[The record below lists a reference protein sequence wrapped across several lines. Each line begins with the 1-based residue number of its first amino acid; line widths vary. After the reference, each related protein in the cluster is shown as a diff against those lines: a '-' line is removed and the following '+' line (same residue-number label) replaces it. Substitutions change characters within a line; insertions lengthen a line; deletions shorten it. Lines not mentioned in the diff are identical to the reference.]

1 MNSKDICN
9 GCKACLST
17 KDKIICSNSLCG
29 QQYHFLCV
37 NLTAANYKKQRNWEC
52 PDCALITL
60 KTQRKGNNTPVQPS
74 RHPNSSF
81 NDGDSFVTLRP
92 SSQKVDLSDYMLR
105 SEIAEI
111 IRTEI
116 RSAISTEFTLVR
128 EQLSNFETSLQY
140 FSDEYDKIT
149 TTLKTITDEN
159 TLMRNE
165 NISLQNKMKDL
176 ESRLAHMEQDARQN
190 NLEINCLPEH
200 KNENLIKTIVQ
211 IGNAV
216 SFPIAESEIISCTRV
231 QKSNPASKKPKAV
244 VCKLSSKAQRDNLL
258 GAILIYNRK
267 NPKNKLNTKLIGY
280 GDTES
285 PVYVSEHLTPAN
297 KSLHAATRIA
307 AKEKNYK
314 YVWVRNGRIFI
325 RKDETAISQIITH
338 RDTLKSLT

>member
-1 MNSKDICN
+1 M
-9 GCKACLST
+9 
-17 KDKIICSNSLCG
+17 
-29 QQYHFLCV
+29 
-37 NLTAANYKKQRNWEC
+37 
-52 PDCALITL
+52 
-60 KTQRKGNNTPVQPS
+60 
-74 RHPNSSF
+74 
-81 NDGDSFVTLRP
+81 
-92 SSQKVDLSDYMLR
+92 
-105 SEIAEI
+105 AEI

-116 RSAISTEFTLVR
+116 RSAISTEFTLFR
-128 EQLSNFETSLQY
+128 EQLSNFEASMQY

-159 TLMRNE
+159 THMRNE
-165 NISLQNKMKDL
+165 NNSLQNKMKDM
-176 ESRLAHMEQDARQN
+176 ESRLAHMEQEARQN

-211 IGNAV
+211 IGSAV
-216 SFPIAESEIISCTRV
+216 SFPIAESEILSCTRV

-244 VCKLSSKAQRDNLL
+244 ICKLSSKAHRDNLL
-258 GAILIYNRK
+258 GAIQIYNRK

-314 YVWVRNGRIFI
+314 YVWVRNGKIFI
-325 RKDETAISQIITH
+325 RKDETATSQIITH
-338 RDTLKSLT
+338 RDILKSLT